1 MRYYELFN
9 VTEDVASSYLGKEMK
24 LFQLFEEREK
34 ARAHTQPIYDR
45 QINYIT
51 TSMPEEQ
58 IKQLFTAK
66 YKEKAANR
74 YVAASK
80 SNPDNQCALMID
92 AKKICLEAEGDLQ
105 AETDVFDAL
114 RDVEGFFFAVNIHD
128 RRFGWLKP
136 YEKQSVL

>member
-24 LFQLFEEREK
+24 LFQLFEEREQ
-34 ARAHTQPIYDR
+34 ARKHTQPIYDR

-51 TSMPEEQ
+51 TSMPEEE
-58 IKQLFTAK
+58 IKQIFLSR
-66 YKEKAANR
+66 YKEEDANR
-74 YVAASK
+74 FVAASDE
-80 SNPDNQCALMID
+80 NPKNHCALMLD
-92 AKKICLEAEGDLQ
+92 AKKICLQAEGDLQ
-105 AETDVFDAL
+105 AETDVFDLL
-114 RDVEGFFFAVNIHD
+114 REVNGFFFAVNVND